1 VKARPA
7 VFEFGG
13 RIVAVIVKCLK
24 PQEKIG
30 GKPAPDD
37 ARRDVFGTAVPD
49 QPAHKLPTTVAM
61 IAGGHPRP
69 QYVTVSGSDGQRIDN
84 YLVRELRG
92 VPKSRIYRML
102 RSGEVRVNGGRVRPT
117 TRLVDGDTVRIPPL
131 IGTGVPES
139 TPQVVAPAP
148 PIGRPLLARLEQCIL
163 FEDDDLIVINK
174 PAGLAVHGGSGV
186 AYGVI
191 EALRVLRPQADLQ
204 LVHRL
209 DRDTSGCLMV
219 ATRRSVLLTL
229 HAALRDRTLRKR
241 YDVLV
246 HGAWPRRLATV
257 QLPLEKYMLKS
268 GERRV
273 RVASDGKPSRT
284 DFTVV
289 ESHARGT
296 WLQARL
302 HTGRTHQIRVH
313 AAASGYPVMGDTK
326 YATAGQQSEAAHAGV
341 YRLCLHARE
350 IVFEH
355 RGARLRLEAPLPA
368 DFEAAWQVW
377 CGNPAPD

>member
-1 VKARPA
+1 MTAGADIPVAA
-7 VFEFGG
+7 S
-13 RIVAVIVKCLK
+13 AVIS
-24 PQEKIG
+24 
-30 GKPAPDD
+30 
-37 ARRDVFGTAVPD
+37 
-49 QPAHKLPTTVAM
+49 
-61 IAGGHPRP
+61 GGHTRP

-84 YLVRELRG
+84 YLMRELRG
-92 VPKSRIYRML
+92 VPRSRIYRML

-131 IGTGVPES
+131 GGGVAPGS
-139 TPQVVAPAP
+139 TPQAGPPSP
-148 PIGRPLLARLEQCIL
+148 PIGRALLARLEQCIL
-163 FEDDDLIVINK
+163 FEDEDLIVLDK

-191 EALRVLRPQADLQ
+191 EALRALRPQADLQ
-204 LVHRL
+204 LAHRL
-209 DRDTSGCLMV
+209 DRDTSGCLV
-219 ATRRSVLLTL
+219 LATRRSALLTL
-229 HAALRDRTLRKR
+229 HAALRDRAVRKQ

-257 QLPLEKYMLKS
+257 QLPLDKFVLKS

-284 DFTVV
+284 DFTIV
-289 ESHARGT
+289 ETHARGA

-313 AAASGYPVMGDTK
+313 AAASGHPVIGDTK
-326 YATAGQQSEAAHAGV
+326 YATPAQQSEATDCGV

-350 IVFEH
+350 IVFQH
-355 RGARLRLEAPLPA
+355 RGARLRVEAPLPA
-368 DFEAAWQVW
+368 EFQAAWQHW
-377 CGNPAPD
+377 RAPTGR